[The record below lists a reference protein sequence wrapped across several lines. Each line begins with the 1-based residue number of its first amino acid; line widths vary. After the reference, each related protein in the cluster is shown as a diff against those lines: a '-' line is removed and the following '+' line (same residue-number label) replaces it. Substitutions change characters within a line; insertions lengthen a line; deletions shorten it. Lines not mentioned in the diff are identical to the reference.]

1 MPFVPPEIYIFIR
14 LIFHSSCG
22 IQFPLKLGCPR
33 GKTKLHEPK
42 PVHESS
48 RVAYAD
54 LLNLADERVMQE
66 LRDGNADAFA
76 VVFKRY
82 RRLVHVTAL
91 RILRDAAEAE
101 DTTQAVFLE
110 IYRKSGQFDPAR
122 GTLKV
127 WLLQYAYARSISRRN
142 YLLVR
147 QYRNHVDVSEAEQ
160 ANTVWSPARIPFQEA
175 TRLTAEI
182 LAALPTEQRETI
194 EMFFFQGLTLKEIA
208 ERRNESFSNVRHH
221 YYRGLERLRKYV
233 EDGVQAK
240 DASRGAL
247 RLEWER

>member
-1 MPFVPPEIYIFIR
+1 M
-14 LIFHSSCG
+14 
-22 IQFPLKLGCPR
+22 
-33 GKTKLHEPK
+33 HEPK

-48 RVAYAD
+48 RVPYAD

-82 RRLVHVTAL
+82 HRLVHVTAL

-147 QYRNHVDVSEAEQ
+147 QYQNHVDVSEAEQ
-160 ANTVWSPARIPFQEA
+160 ANTLWSPARIPFQEA

-208 ERRNESFSNVRHH
+208 ERRNESFSNSRHH

-240 DASRGAL
+240 DASKGGL

>member
-1 MPFVPPEIYIFIR
+1 MPD
-14 LIFHSSCG
+14 
-22 IQFPLKLGCPR
+22 
-33 GKTKLHEPK
+33 
-42 PVHESS
+42 HESN
-48 RVAYAD
+48 RVPYAD
-54 LLNLADERVMQE
+54 LLSLADDRVMRE

-82 RRLVHVTAL
+82 HRLVHVTAL

-101 DTTQAVFLE
+101 DITQAVFLE

-127 WLLQYAYARSISRRN
+127 WLLQYAYTRSISRRN

-147 QYRNHVDVSEAEQ
+147 QYRNHVDVSQAEQ
-160 ANTVWSPARIPFQEA
+160 VNTVWSPARIPFQEA

-182 LAALPTEQRETI
+182 LAALPAGQRETI

-208 ERRNESFSNVRHH
+208 QRRSESFSNVRHH
-221 YYRGLERLRKYV
+221 YYRGLERLRKYL
-233 EDGVQAK
+233 EAGVQAK
-240 DASRGAL
+240 DAPKGAL